1 MRTNGFIFITLM
13 LAAGSQAG
21 SPFYLP
27 SVGPVAIRLARVV
40 AAKPADL
47 PEVAKSLE
55 LPMELIPEITA
66 ETPTNELSTANTL
79 MTDPPV
85 SAGHEPV
92 IPTEQLI
99 GPMMETNMVVTPQML
114 LRFFAPATSGSS
126 RETIVIPQTGFTP
139 ARPPAQ
145 SSTVNYSQPK
155 R

>member
-1 MRTNGFIFITLM
+1 MRTNGFIFIALM
-13 LAAGSQAG
+13 LTAGSQAG

-40 AAKPADL
+40 TAKPADL
-47 PEVAKSLE
+47 PEVAKSSE
-55 LPMELIPEITA
+55 MPVELIPEIPA
-66 ETPTNELSTANTL
+66 ETPTNELSTAGNL

-92 IPTEQLI
+92 ILAEQLI
-99 GPMMETNMVVTPQML
+99 GPMMETNAVISPQIL
-114 LRFFAPATSGSS
+114 LRFFTPATSGGS
-126 RETIVIPQTGFTP
+126 REAIVIPQTGFTP
-139 ARPPAQ
+139 ALPPAQ